1 MNRSRII
8 PIVRKVLLGLVL
20 LLIAA
25 QFYPVDRTNPPVDPS
40 KSFYTTETVP
50 PNLRAIFDRSC
61 TDCHSSQ
68 TRWPWYSHVAPVSW
82 IVANDVH
89 EARHHVNF
97 SEWGNYDAKKRDHKT
112 EEICNEILEG
122 EMPDTKY
129 TLIHRSA
136 RLSQDERDAI
146 CQWTGSPH

>member
-1 MNRSRII
+1 MRLLRRIL
-8 PIVRKVLLGLVL
+8 VVLVV

-25 QFYPVDRTNPPVDPS
+25 QVVPVNRENPPADPARD
-40 KSFYTTETVP
+40 FYTTEKVP
-50 PNLRAIFDRSC
+50 QNLRAIFDRSC
-61 TDCHSSQ
+61 ANCHSNQ

-82 IVANDVH
+82 LVANDVH

-97 SEWGNYDAKKRDHKT
+97 SEWGNYDAKKRDHDI

-122 EMPDTKY
+122 DMPDTKY
-129 TLIHRSA
+129 TLIHRNA
-136 RLSQDERDAI
+136 RLSQEEREAV